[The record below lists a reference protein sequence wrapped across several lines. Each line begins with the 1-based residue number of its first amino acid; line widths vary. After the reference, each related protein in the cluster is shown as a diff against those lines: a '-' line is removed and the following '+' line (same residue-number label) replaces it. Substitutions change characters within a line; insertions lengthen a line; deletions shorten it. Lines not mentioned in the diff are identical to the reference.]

1 MEQSNNSRTSFAIK
15 NLITSFLLQ
24 IITVI
29 LNMITLKLFIE
40 SYGSSI
46 NGLISSITQ
55 ILSYIMLVEA
65 GLGVASI
72 QALYRP
78 ISNNN
83 KEEINEILSATKNFY
98 LKSGVYFLFILMIT
112 ILIYPNFVELQ
123 MNYYAICILIFIM
136 SIPTIIDYFFQA
148 KLRVFLTAAQKTYVI
163 NNIQIIATLLS
174 SIIRIIFIIRGY
186 NVMLV
191 QLVYGIVSLI
201 KVILLYMYINKHYK
215 WISFK
220 EKPNNLA
227 LNKRWSALVHQLAGL
242 VVNGSSILII
252 GIFCSL
258 EEASVYSLYNLIFS
272 TVTNFMW
279 IFANSVTP
287 GFGQLLVTENLSSI
301 KNVYNRF
308 ESLFYMF
315 MFIIYITIYLM
326 ITPFI
331 NLYTLNINDI
341 EYTNNIIPILF
352 TIVNILNCLRIP
364 ANNMINASGLFENT
378 KKQAILEA
386 IINLI
391 VSLICVRYIGIYG
404 VLIGSIISF
413 LYRSIDIIIYTNKN
427 ILKTGALNTFKRIA
441 INLIFSII
449 ICIFFKNII
458 YNMVNSWINLILAL
472 LIILILVSAIVI
484 CINYYTDKR
493 VVKDN
498 IYKITNIIFRFNRIR
513 ETHYE

>member
-1 MEQSNNSRTSFAIK
+1 
-15 NLITSFLLQ
+15 
-24 IITVI
+24 
-29 LNMITLKLFIE
+29 
-40 SYGSSI
+40 
-46 NGLISSITQ
+46 
-55 ILSYIMLVEA
+55 
-65 GLGVASI
+65 
-72 QALYRP
+72 
-78 ISNNN
+78 
-83 KEEINEILSATKNFY
+83 
-98 LKSGVYFLFILMIT
+98 
-112 ILIYPNFVELQ
+112 
-123 MNYYAICILIFIM
+123 
-136 SIPTIIDYFFQA
+136 
-148 KLRVFLTAAQKTYVI
+148 
-163 NNIQIIATLLS
+163 
-174 SIIRIIFIIRGY
+174 
-186 NVMLV
+186 MLV

-341 EYTNNIIPILF
+341 EYTNNILPILF

-441 INLIFSII
+441 INLI
-449 ICIFFKNII
+449 
-458 YNMVNSWINLILAL
+458 
-472 LIILILVSAIVI
+472 LV
-484 CINYYTDKR
+484 
-493 VVKDN
+493 
-498 IYKITNIIFRFNRIR
+498 
-513 ETHYE
+513 